1 MTATPDPSSPPAPT
15 PGGPAPLPGKWNVGR
30 LVRRLSGVDEK
41 LLAWVPQER
50 PRYTGLG
57 GAVLTTSVLAFFS
70 MSFAIS
76 QALDITSPWVMLPAL
91 VWFVLILNFDRWLV
105 STPLGPDLRRRLP
118 TLLLRITMAIFFGI
132 VIAEPLVLRV
142 FQTAVEQQVRDD
154 RTQDIADYRSR
165 LETCNPLPPVA
176 NPPADCHGFLV
187 PVSKDLQAMRDEL
200 QQKSTLAQAQKGEVA
215 AFDTALATMR
225 ENERRECAG
234 VSGTGLTGRYGYGPN
249 CRRLK
254 AEADQYEKVH
264 QVPQRHQQLSAL
276 DASVVTL
283 TTKISDATTAWGQ
296 SRGTYI
302 SEQVAERRDHQRGIG
317 LLERMDA
324 LRKLSAEH
332 ATLGIG
338 IWTVRI
344 LFILVDCA
352 PALLK
357 FTGGTTS
364 YDRLYARRLAVGE
377 QNFEAA
383 AGAEADD
390 SRTWSERRRSALAVD
405 DVRHSAG
412 LLTQRDGIVEDLEQR
427 WSRPGSAPS
436 QRP

>member
-1 MTATPDPSSPPAPT
+1 MTTTADTAAPPAPA
-15 PGGPAPLPGKWNVGR
+15 PGGPAPMPGRWNVGR
-30 LVRRLSGVDEK
+30 LFRRFAGVDEQ

-57 GAVLTTSVLAFFS
+57 GAVLTTATLAFFS
-70 MSFAIS
+70 MSFAVS
-76 QALDITSPWVMLPAL
+76 QALDIDSPLVMLPAL

-105 STPLGPDLRRRLP
+105 ATPLGPDLRRRLP
-118 TLLLRITMAIFFGI
+118 TLLLRITMAVFFGI

-142 FQTAVEQQVRDD
+142 FETAVEQQVRDD
-154 RTQDIADYRSR
+154 RTQAVADHRSR

-176 NPPADCHGFLV
+176 NPPAGCDGYLV
-187 PVSKDLQAMRDEL
+187 PVSRDLQAMRDEL
-200 QQKSTLAQAQKGEVA
+200 AAKSTLAQTQKAELAG
-215 AFDTALATMR
+215 FDKALATLR

-234 VSGTGLTGRYGYGPN
+234 VSGNGLTGRYGYGPN

-254 AEADQYEKVH
+254 AEADAYEKTH
-264 QVPQRHQQLSAL
+264 QVSLRHQQLSAL
-276 DASVVTL
+276 DATVVGL
-283 TTKISDATTAWGQ
+283 TTKISDATASWGQ
-296 SRGTYI
+296 TRGAFI
-302 SEQVAERRDHQRGIG
+302 EQQVAEKRDHQRGIG

-324 LRKLSAEH
+324 LRKLSEEH
-332 ATLGIG
+332 STLGLG
-338 IWTVRI
+338 IWAVRL

-352 PALLK
+352 PALVK
-357 FTGGTTS
+357 FTGGATT

-383 AGAEADD
+383 AGAEADG
-390 SRTWSERRRSALAVD
+390 SRAWSQRRRGELAVD

-412 LLTQRDGIVEDLEQR
+412 LLSQRDGIVEDLEQR
-427 WSRPGSAPS
+427 WSRPGSTPS